1 MTWTIEYL
9 PDAQRDFK
17 LIFDHLVESY
27 QEFGDA
33 PEEAIDRARQRMLVI
48 RDGIGRLGET
58 PFIGTLRNEIYSGLR
73 FVRRN
78 GAAIWF
84 MSNDQNCTVLVIAIF
99 FGGQDHMRRI
109 LGRLIGDIT

>member
-1 MTWTIEYL
+1 MKWTVEYL
-9 PDAQRDFK
+9 PDAERDFE

-33 PEEAIDRARQRMLVI
+33 AEDATDRAHRRMLAV
-48 RDGIGRLGET
+48 REGIGRLTET
-58 PFIGTLRNEIYSGLR
+58 PFIGTLRLDIHPGLR

-84 MSNDQNCTVLVIAIF
+84 VSDDQNCTVLVIAIF
-99 FGGQDHMRRI
+99 FGGQDHMRRMPA
-109 LGRLIGDIT
+109 RLIGDIR